1 MAGMTPEDNQGPAR
15 EVREGM
21 SFGAELRREREMRN
35 ISVREIADTTKIS
48 TRFLEAI
55 ESGDYE
61 SLPAPVFTRG
71 FIREYAG
78 YLGLDAEELVD
89 RYMAIIDRE
98 ERRQEDEEAEMR
110 GRVSGSF
117 AGLPAGG
124 AVKWVIAGLAA
135 VGAILLV
142 VWMVARGGGDA
153 TPAEE
158 VREVAE
164 PAPVVSPPAQPE
176 PAEIAEQVQ
185 LRLTATAESWINV
198 RVDDAE
204 PTDFTLASGQ
214 SRDLTAEREIE
225 LLTVGNAGGVA
236 VTLNGVDLERLGREG
251 QVVRNR
257 VFDLEYVN
265 DLLQRRRTEVGA
277 AVD

>member
-1 MAGMTPEDNQGPAR
+1 MTGMTPENDQGHAVVAR
-15 EVREGM
+15 EGV

-48 TRFLEAI
+48 TRFLDAI

-110 GRVSGSF
+110 ERVSGSF
-117 AGLPAGG
+117 AGLPSGG

-135 VGAILLV
+135 VVAVLLV
-142 VWMVARGGGDA
+142 VWLVGRGEGDA
-153 TPAEE
+153 MPREVSEAAQPAPVLTTPAE
-158 VREVAE
+158 
-164 PAPVVSPPAQPE
+164 PE
-176 PAEIAEQVQ
+176 PAATAEQVQ

-204 PTDFTLASGQ
+204 PMDFTLARGQ

-236 VTLNGVDLERLGREG
+236 VTLNGVELETLGREG

-265 DLLQRRRTEVGA
+265 DLLQRRRTEQSA
-277 AVD
+277 AAD

>member
-1 MAGMTPEDNQGPAR
+1 MAGMTPEDDQEHAIGA
-15 EVREGM
+15 REGM

-61 SLPAPVFTRG
+61 SLPAPVFARG

-78 YLGLDAEELVD
+78 YLGLDAEDLVD
-89 RYMAIIDRE
+89 RYMAIVDRE

-110 GRVSGSF
+110 ERVSGSF
-117 AGLPAGG
+117 AGIPAGG
-124 AVKWVIAGLAA
+124 AMKWVIGGLAVVAA
-135 VGAILLV
+135 VLLV
-142 VWMVARGGGDA
+142 VWLLMRGDGDA
-153 TPAEE
+153 TP
-158 VREVAE
+158 REVNETAE
-164 PAPVVSPPAQPE
+164 PAPVVTPPVEPE
-176 PAEIAEQVQ
+176 PAATAEQVQ

-204 PTDFTLASGQ
+204 PVDFTLASGQ

-236 VTLNGVDLERLGREG
+236 VTLNGVELERLGREG

-265 DLLQRRRTEVGA
+265 DLLQRRRAEEGA